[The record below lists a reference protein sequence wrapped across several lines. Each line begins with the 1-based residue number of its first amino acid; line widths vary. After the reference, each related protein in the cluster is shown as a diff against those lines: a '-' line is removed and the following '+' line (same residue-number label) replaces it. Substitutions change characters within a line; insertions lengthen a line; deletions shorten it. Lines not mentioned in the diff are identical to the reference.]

1 MQRRHRDLCKPRR
14 CVSTN
19 LPARLAS
26 SLLARDGTQGP
37 APGASALIGADGAA
51 SSFKMQAEWPNVD
64 QICSGQ
70 HLALCMSRRRR
81 CPPPA
86 GLNRTPCLAVT
97 LSATN
102 SRHPGQ
108 FQLTGGLPS
117 PGYTLHFELARM
129 AAQPL
134 HINQLPDD
142 LLLRILTE
150 ALSDSQN
157 ARWDIGCASAASA
170 ACPFGMLLS
179 VVFLPAKL
187 PACTI

>member
-1 MQRRHRDLCKPRR
+1 
-14 CVSTN
+14 
-19 LPARLAS
+19 
-26 SLLARDGTQGP
+26 
-37 APGASALIGADGAA
+37 
-51 SSFKMQAEWPNVD
+51 
-64 QICSGQ
+64 
-70 HLALCMSRRRR
+70 
-81 CPPPA
+81 
-86 GLNRTPCLAVT
+86 
-97 LSATN
+97 
-102 SRHPGQ
+102 
-108 FQLTGGLPS
+108 
-117 PGYTLHFELARM
+117 M

-150 ALSDSQN
+150 ALSGSQN